1 MIMLRKLLTL
11 ILFAFMFGAV
21 VLNAGPVYALGDY
34 HWMWVH
40 KQIPVID
47 EPNISFVKNNQGI

>member
-1 MIMLRKLLTL
+1 
-11 ILFAFMFGAV
+11 MFGAV